1 MEMFQK
7 QKFIRKYAQ
16 YSLRCNLDMI
26 SDYFLEKYFR
36 KYDFYLI
43 ATISDRQQR
52 SLRKT
57 KKFSLYEKNVSN
69 QLVNFSESN
78 NEKQRCTC
86 FLA

>member
-43 ATISDRQQR
+43 ATISDR
-52 SLRKT
+52 
-57 KKFSLYEKNVSN
+57 
-69 QLVNFSESN
+69 
-78 NEKQRCTC
+78 
-86 FLA
+86 